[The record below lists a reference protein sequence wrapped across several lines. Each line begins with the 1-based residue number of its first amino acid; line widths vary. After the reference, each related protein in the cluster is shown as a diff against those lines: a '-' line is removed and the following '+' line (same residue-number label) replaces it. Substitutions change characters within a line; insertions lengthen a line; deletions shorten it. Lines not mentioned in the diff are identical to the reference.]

1 VFKVNLNRAI
11 KALCV
16 LIFVFS
22 VALIARPLSAVA
34 APNSYPLNCE
44 DIKIYG
50 SVLEANCR
58 KSDQSL
64 NETNLL
70 LRGIENIDGT
80 LKVTSSYRPANFDE
94 SCRGI
99 SIRGDM
105 ISAQCRTRNGRWVS
119 TSLRINGIENIDGE
133 LKYTSE
139 QTNTSTSEQTN
150 TSVEVDENLESI
162 IREMKA
168 DQEFRSRFPNDKAF
182 EDYLN
187 RFRSSWYSELRGQ

>member
-16 LIFVFS
+16 FIFVFS

-34 APNSYPLNCE
+34 APSPYPLNCE
-44 DIKIYG
+44 DINIYG

-58 KSDQSL
+58 KNDQSL
-64 NETNLL
+64 NETHLL

-80 LKVTSSYRPANFDE
+80 LRVTSSYRPANFDE
-94 SCRGI
+94 SCRSI
-99 SIRGDM
+99 SISGDV
-105 ISAQCRTRNGRWVS
+105 ISALCRTRNGRWVS

-133 LKYTSE
+133 LTYTSE
-139 QTNTSTSEQTN
+139 PTNTSVEPTN

-168 DQEFRSRFPNDKAF
+168 DQEFRSHFDNDQEF

-187 RFRSSWYSELRGQ
+187 RFRSHWYSQR